1 MMAHMKDNSFL
12 LSIIA
17 NDTSVPL
24 SPFMQSHLLLIEWQ
38 LMAYFPYQ
46 LHEGVLIN
54 HANELT
60 SSLSATVQ
68 LAANS

>member
-1 MMAHMKDNSFL
+1 MT
-12 LSIIA
+12 
-17 NDTSVPL
+17 TSVPL

-38 LMAYFPYQ
+38 LMADFPYQ

-54 HANELT
+54 HVNELT